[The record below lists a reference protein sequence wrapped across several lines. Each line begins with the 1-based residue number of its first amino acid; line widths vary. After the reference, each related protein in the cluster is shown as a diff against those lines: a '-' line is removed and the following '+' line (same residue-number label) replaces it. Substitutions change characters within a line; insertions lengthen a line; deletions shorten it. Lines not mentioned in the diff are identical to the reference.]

1 MGQFKPMVKMM
12 TTEPT
17 VELKLKKGGHVAG
30 HSAMKST
37 MPMDMADGKFAAPGK
52 SPKKPS
58 IMERRKSMKA
68 PMLMSKKGGV
78 AKKADGGMMGAPMGA
93 GAMMSPAMK
102 KALMM
107 RMMAQRGAMRP
118 GMAAPAAPMA
128 APMAPAM
135 KKGGKAGDMGQ
146 DKAMIKKAF
155 KQHDMQEHMGG
166 KGTKL
171 KLRKGGTTK
180 VVDGD
185 KNDTAHGTGVVKLG
199 KPAGY
204 ATGGSIPSETSSG
217 SYKTTKMHQ
226 GKKDSASGTGGVKM
240 ANAGGFKNGGEV
252 NWENRPANGTP
263 PGKTNTKTG
272 EVKESNAGG
281 YKKGGAAK
289 KHFATGGS
297 VNNAGHAVAMPRKPV
312 SKPVAN
318 TMQSGTFK
326 KGGKVVHKAEG
337 GMPTADDGYDPTVER
352 EARRREAEKDVTRRE
367 NEATPVMDSV
377 KRLLGI
383 RPNAGAGRGFVN
395 PTMTRKTGGRA
406 C

>member
-1 MGQFKPMVKMM
+1 
-12 TTEPT
+12 
-17 VELKLKKGGHVAG
+17 
-30 HSAMKST
+30 
-37 MPMDMADGKFAAPGK
+37 
-52 SPKKPS
+52 
-58 IMERRKSMKA
+58 
-68 PMLMSKKGGV
+68 
-78 AKKADGGMMGAPMGA
+78 MGA

-135 KKGGKAGDMGQ
+135 KKGGMAKGGDMGQ

-171 KLRKGGTTK
+171 KLRNGGTTK

-185 KNDTAHGTGVVKLG
+185 KTDKAHGTGEVKMG

-204 ATGGSIPSETSSG
+204 ATCGSIPSETSSG
-217 SYKTTKMHQ
+217 SYKTTKVYQ
-226 GKKDSASGTGGVKM
+226 AKKDGASGTGGVKM
-240 ANAGGFKNGGEV
+240 SNAGGFKNGGEV

-272 EVKESNAGG
+272 EVKEANGGG

-297 VNNAGHAVAMPRKPV
+297 VNNAGHAVAMPRKPM

-318 TMQSGTFK
+318 SLQSGTFA
-326 KGGKVVHKAEG
+326 KGGS
-337 GMPTADDGYDPTVER
+337 VEK
-352 EARRREAEKDVTRRE
+352 EEKP
-367 NEATPVMDSV
+367 NL
-377 KRLLGI
+377 RLLKTHTGPKGHVAKVYKDKDWGEH
-383 RPNAGAGRGFVN
+383 RVKFFSPEGKHYSEADYHTDDAEDAHDTAQGQLGRY
-395 PTMTRKTGGRA
+395 KSGGRA
-406 C
+406 EC